1 MQEPALTAAVVVIG
15 VVALM
20 NMVLTLAIVRKVNA
34 GDGSPQ
40 SGQLIE
46 RGRRPPDF
54 TASLLD
60 GSSSSLS
67 DFTSRP
73 TVFVFA
79 SPTCRPCLDSM
90 PTYAHLAKVAPRV
103 GAELV
108 IVSDGE
114 RDETK
119 RMLDQYG
126 IDCRTI
132 IAPRAAH
139 PLMKQ
144 WNVTGTP
151 SFVHLEKG
159 LVRSS
164 GPTSPNVRVWQQ
176 ILKWLDPGS
185 TTAQSEP
192 ALV

>member
-1 MQEPALTAAVVVIG
+1 LQEPALTAAVLVIG
-15 VVALM
+15 VVVLL

-34 GDGSPQ
+34 GDGSVMG
-40 SGQLIE
+40 GQIME

-54 TASLLD
+54 SANLLD
-60 GSSSSLS
+60 GSPSSLR
-67 DFTSRP
+67 DYTSRP

-119 RMLDQYG
+119 RMLEQHG

-132 IAPRAAH
+132 IAPRAAN
-139 PLMKQ
+139 PLMQQ

-159 LVRSS
+159 VVRSS

-176 ILKWLDPGS
+176 ILKWLDPES
-185 TTAQSEP
+185 TTPQSES